1 MSSSNPFATRFTRPG
16 AIGYLFPPGQSAVG
30 TLDLLRNNDWWGE
43 IVGPHGSGKSSLLAE
58 LLPLLEA
65 TGRRVSVCSLHQGDR
80 TLPISKADVA
90 AWNADTQVVID
101 GYEQLS
107 WWSKRRLQASVK
119 ARQAGLLVTAH
130 QPMGLPSLFTTKPTL
145 DLARQIVARLLEGG
159 MDGTEVPSYD
169 DVAAAFA
176 AHGAN
181 LREMLFSLY
190 DVYQRRQADAPEA

>member
-1 MSSSNPFATRFTRPG
+1 MPPSPNPFATRFTRPG
-16 AIGYLFPPGQSAVG
+16 AVGYLFPPGQSAEG
-30 TLDLLRNNDWWGE
+30 LLERLQRDNWWGE
-43 IVGPHGSGKSSLLAE
+43 IIGPHGSGKSSLLAE

-65 TGRRVSVCSLHQGDR
+65 TGRRVNVYSLHQGDR
-80 TLPISKADVA
+80 TLPVSKSDVA

-107 WWSKRRLQASVK
+107 WWSKRRLQSWVK
-119 ARQAGLLVTAH
+119 ARQAGLLITAH
-130 QPMGLPSLFTTKPTL
+130 QPMGLPPLFATEPTL
-145 DLARQIVARLLEGG
+145 TLAREIVAQLLKSDQVQSLTG
-159 MDGTEVPSYD
+159 D

-190 DVYQRRQADAPEA
+190 DVYQRRHADAPEA